1 MNKEEKNKVK
11 KVIHDIEF
19 YGTGLS
25 SINGVYV
32 EVTKVSVFEEEDI
45 YLANISV
52 VNQEEGTTTKYKDI
66 EYSKEFID
74 NKLNK

>member
-1 MNKEEKNKVK
+1 MNKELRKKVK
-11 KVIHDIEF
+11 KVIHNIEF

-25 SINGVYV
+25 SLNGVYV
-32 EVTKVSVFEEEDI
+32 EVTKISSLKDKYI
-45 YLANISV
+45 ANVSV
-52 VNQEEGTTTKYKDI
+52 VNQEERTTTKYKNL